1 MQNTVGSGKQEV
13 EREKQR
19 EGRYK
24 VCAPPPPPASPKIP
38 RKGVME
44 KLLIAKGQGGFC
56 RKGGDAVGQAIFSI
70 WGVADITTVTFN
82 CILLIVFPFPMNL
95 GVSPCFHCTVLVLVY
110 RVHTF
115 CFHNTVVS
123 SCYRLHTSCLH
134 HASVT
139 SVCACVS
146 DLFLKFAISRE
157 LMKECTH
164 TV

>member
-1 MQNTVGSGKQEV
+1 M
-13 EREKQR
+13 
-19 EGRYK
+19 
-24 VCAPPPPPASPKIP
+24 
-38 RKGVME
+38 
-44 KLLIAKGQGGFC
+44 
-56 RKGGDAVGQAIFSI
+56 
-70 WGVADITTVTFN
+70 ADITTVTFN

-134 HASVT
+134 HAGVT

-164 TV
+164 TVLTYGQSMMMFLYDKTWCQLHHEGSYM

>member
-13 EREKQR
+13 ERER
-19 EGRYK
+19 SSEK
-24 VCAPPPPPASPKIP
+24 VDTQFDPPPASPKIP

-56 RKGGDAVGQAIFSI
+56 RKGGDTVGQGIFSI

-95 GVSPCFHCTVLVLVY
+95 GVSPRFHCTVLVLVY

-134 HASVT
+134 HAGVT